1 MYEIEIDPLSAL
13 PASPQAPP
21 LAWSSLDP
29 TRIEDL
35 SDAELDELPFGV
47 ICLHRDGTIL
57 RYNLAESRLARLDRA
72 LVLGK
77 PFFQK
82 IAPCTA
88 VPEFQGRFEA
98 FLQAPRETLLQ
109 RFQFLFDFKFGAQ
122 LVTIEMVRSRLGDRA
137 YLLVNRNQLLPPRPE
152 ASAPAPSVRAWEG
165 SQPGGVLRNLR
176 DERFLRLGAA
186 SLQGLFSAA
195 TRVRADAPA
204 LLDGWGFEVG
214 RIAALD
220 LETLALEQHNI
231 PLHALRLGDTL
242 ALVAHHFQDL
252 GLGDL
257 RFDLDPAPTAGALL
271 VHVDRGIFPGAL
283 RCPPEQRHGFHEGYL
298 RAIFSHLASRKLT
311 VAHLPLPGQDPVQTC
326 AYLVLDPSRRPVLDA
341 ILASSP
347 ASLREIL
354 DQLARTLP
362 S

>member
-1 MYEIEIDPLSAL
+1 MYEIEIDPLSAP
-13 PASPQAPP
+13 PASPQAP

-47 ICLHRDGTIL
+47 LCLHRDGTIL

-77 PFFQK
+77 SFFHK

-98 FLQAPRETLLQ
+98 FLRSPRETLLQ

-137 YLLVNRNQLLPPRPE
+137 YFLVNRNQRLPPRPE

-165 SQPGGVLRNLR
+165 SQPGGILRTAR

-186 SLQGLFSAA
+186 SLQGLFAAA
-195 TRVRADAPA
+195 TRARLDAPA
-204 LLDGWGFEVG
+204 LLGGWGFEVG
-214 RIAALD
+214 RIAVLD
-220 LETLALEQHNI
+220 LETFALEQHNAS
-231 PLHALRLGDTL
+231 LHALRLGDALDL
-242 ALVAHHFQDL
+242 ATRQFQEL

-257 RFDLDPAPTAGALL
+257 RFDLDPTPTTGALL
-271 VHVDRGIFPGAL
+271 AHIDRGIFPAAL
-283 RCPPEQRHGFHEGYL
+283 RCPPEQRHSFHEGYL
-298 RAIFSHLASRKLT
+298 RALFSHLASRRLT
-311 VAHLPLPGQDPVQTC
+311 AVHLPLPGQDPVQTC
-326 AYLVLDPSRRPVLDA
+326 AYLVLDPARRPALDA
-341 ILASSP
+341 ILASAP

-362 S
+362 A